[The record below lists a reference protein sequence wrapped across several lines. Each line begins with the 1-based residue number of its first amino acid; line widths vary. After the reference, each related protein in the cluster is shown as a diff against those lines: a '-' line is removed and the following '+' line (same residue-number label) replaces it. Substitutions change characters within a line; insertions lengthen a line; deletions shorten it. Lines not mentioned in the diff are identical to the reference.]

1 MKAKGKTEEGARRGN
16 SFSPVPAGF
25 HLPSFILRP
34 SSFLLLGALLGTAV
48 LSSAVAPGISPFYY
62 ARFSVMVPP
71 GPSEPPSEAFRL
83 IPRLIHARHKV
94 VKGENV
100 RSIASDYGTDVRSL
114 QSTNSNE
121 FIFMSRGGYIR
132 VHNGKGLLYE
142 VTSNGETLNGIAARF
157 CGKNRDLK
165 SFKSEIV
172 DDNALPPSAL
182 LVNYKF
188 NKGDRLYLPAVYLDL
203 DTYRMPLRSFGR
215 ISSSFG
221 MRYHPILKRRI
232 FHNGTDIPMPL
243 GTPVYPSRS
252 GTVTFSG
259 WKGGYGNVVE
269 VRHKDGS
276 MCRYGHLSHLSV
288 AVGETVQK
296 SKTLLGKVGSTGIS
310 TGPHLHFEI
319 ITPSGKS
326 INPMAKIG
334 KK

>member
-1 MKAKGKTEEGARRGN
+1 MIRGRWKIT
-16 SFSPVPAGF
+16 AG
-25 HLPSFILRP
+25 
-34 SSFLLLGALLGTAV
+34 LGVLLGTAA

-62 ARFSVMVPP
+62 ARFSVLTPP
-71 GPSEPPSEAFRL
+71 GPSEPPPEAFRL

-94 VKGENV
+94 AKGENV
-100 RSIASDYGTDVRSL
+100 RSLATDYGTDVRSL

-132 VHNGKGLLYE
+132 VYNGKGLLYE
-142 VTSNGETLNGIAARF
+142 VTSNGETLNGIASRF
-157 CGKNRDLK
+157 AVKGRDLRV
-165 SFKSEIV
+165 FKSEIV
-172 DDNALPPSAL
+172 EDNGLPPSAL

-188 NKGDRLYLPAVYLDL
+188 VKGDRVYLPAVYIDL

-221 MRYHPILKRRI
+221 NRYHPVLKRKI
-232 FHNGTDIPMPL
+232 FHNGCDIPMPL

-252 GTVTFSG
+252 GTVTYSG
-259 WKGGYGNVVE
+259 WKGGYGNTVE
-269 VRHKDGS
+269 VKHKDGS
-276 MCRYGHLSHLSV
+276 MCRYGHLSHLNV
-288 AVGETVQK
+288 TVGEVVQK
-296 SKTLLGKVGSTGIS
+296 SKTMLGKVGSTGMS

-326 INPMAKIG
+326 VNPMAKIG

>member
-1 MKAKGKTEEGARRGN
+1 MTSGRWKIA
-16 SFSPVPAGF
+16 AG
-25 HLPSFILRP
+25 
-34 SSFLLLGALLGTAV
+34 LGVLLGTAA

-62 ARFSVMVPP
+62 ARFSVLTPP

-94 VKGENV
+94 AKGENV
-100 RSIASDYGTDVRSL
+100 RSLATDYGTDVRSL

-132 VHNGKGLLYE
+132 VYNGKGLLYE
-142 VTSNGETLNGIAARF
+142 VTSNGETLNGIASRF
-157 CGKNRDLK
+157 AGKGRDLK
-165 SFKSEIV
+165 AFKSEIV

-188 NKGDRLYLPAVYLDL
+188 NKGDRVYLPAVYLDL

-215 ISSSFG
+215 ISSRFG
-221 MRYHPILKRRI
+221 SRYHPILKRKV
-232 FHNGTDIPMPL
+232 FHNGADIPMPM
-243 GTPVYPSRS
+243 GTPVFPSRS
-252 GTVTFSG
+252 GTVTYSG
-259 WKGGYGNVVE
+259 WKGGYGNTVE
-269 VRHKDGS
+269 VKHKDGS
-276 MCRYGHLSHLSV
+276 MCRYGHLSRLTV
-288 AVGETVQK
+288 VVGETVQK
-296 SKTLLGKVGSTGIS
+296 SKTLLGKVGSTGMS

-326 INPMAKIG
+326 VNPLAKIG